1 MDYEELYEQYE
12 KYTNR
17 HNKFIKF
24 YVVPN
29 FKSKRVIKRLVMKED
44 ICMTE
49 TDFKKPYRMDGL
61 IYVVDDFDT
70 NRPIKILN
78 PNHLNHYP

>member
-29 FKSKRVIKRLVMKED
+29 FKSIKRLVMKED

-61 IYVVDDFDT
+61 IYVVDDFNT